1 MATLLMKKFIF
12 PVIFLIVFF
21 GLDLNHWQKTA
32 NKRLSVV
39 TTSVQEFS
47 PKEAAVKAVALL
59 DSSAQAVI
67 HIGKV
72 TRVVDGDTIEFKDA
86 ANKQKYRVRLTEIDT
101 PESDQPWGSKAKKAL
116 SKKIR
121 RKW

>member
-101 PESDQPWGSKAKKAL
+101 PETGQPWGSKAKKAPC
-116 SKKIR
+116 KQIPR
-121 RKW
+121 EW

>member
-1 MATLLMKKFIF
+1 MNKFIF
-12 PVIFLIVFF
+12 PVILLIIFV
-21 GLDLNHWQKTA
+21 GLDINHWQKTA
-32 NKRLSVV
+32 NERLSAV
-39 TTSVQEFS
+39 TTSIQEFL
-47 PKEAAVKAVALL
+47 PKEAATKAVALL
-59 DSSAQAVI
+59 DSPTQAVI